1 MYIFRLD
8 FVKPRGLLADKSV
21 VGLFTDSISPHS
33 GKRVDFTLVNRFSAD
48 KKHRLYS
55 GAVNWPAFWKP
66 TLFNRERAM
75 VLERKS
81 RQLVLNKTGE
91 KFIFR
96 YQDGRENE
104 LLDALIEQAQD
115 KRTSFDWFDAA
126 VLSFKLTQV
135 LLGQADE
142 LLRQDVDTPVQ
153 ANHV

>member
-1 MYIFRLD
+1 
-8 FVKPRGLLADKSV
+8 
-21 VGLFTDSISPHS
+21 
-33 GKRVDFTLVNRFSAD
+33 
-48 KKHRLYS
+48 
-55 GAVNWPAFWKP
+55 
-66 TLFNRERAM
+66 M